1 MDWLN
6 EIQAWFISATGSK
19 IFLDAILPF
28 VAIVLAGIIAASI
41 GRSSAT
47 RAIDQHDRE
56 LTSAAVIALIVVGR
70 KAAIWSSLGGDEK
83 QHVDSLMTEA
93 DIRVRLLPTNG
104 SSTAAD
110 WAAHELASMKKNS
123 ASFSF
128 QADQSLIDYRDRLLS
143 WAAKPRRARKLFS
156 SDLEQWRYDD
166 DSQAGVVA
174 QQQQWATEH
183 VEPAPVAAAAPAP
196 APTPAPTP
204 AAGVAPAP
212 TTPAPVTSSIPV
224 SAPAVSAPAAAPATA
239 PSAFAPPVSAAAPAA
254 PAAIVVPTTTAP
266 STVTPGLATAAP
278 PTVAPMDA
286 PAPAGLGNSSQHAND
301 DEDDE

>member
-28 VAIVLAGIIAASI
+28 VAIVLAGIVAASI
-41 GRSSAT
+41 GRGSSQ
-47 RAIDQHDRE
+47 RVIDQHDRE

-83 QHVDSLMTEA
+83 QHVDALMSDA

-143 WAAKPRRARKLFS
+143 WAAKPRRARKLFA

-166 DSQAGVVA
+166 DSPAA
-174 QQQQWATEH
+174 QQNWAAETTELAAS
-183 VEPAPVAAAAPAP
+183 VPAAAPVP
-196 APTPAPTP
+196 APTPAP
-204 AAGVAPAP
+204 VAPVPSVAP
-212 TTPAPVTSSIPV
+212 TTSSIPV
-224 SAPAVSAPAAAPATA
+224 VAAPAPVAAT
-239 PSAFAPPVSAAAPAA
+239 PSTFAPQPALVVPAA
-254 PAAIVVPTTTAP
+254 TPPTTGST
-266 STVTPGLATAAP
+266 TVTPGLATAAP

-286 PAPAGLGNSSQHAND
+286 PAPVGVATPAPSASDDGDND
-301 DEDDE
+301 GDDD